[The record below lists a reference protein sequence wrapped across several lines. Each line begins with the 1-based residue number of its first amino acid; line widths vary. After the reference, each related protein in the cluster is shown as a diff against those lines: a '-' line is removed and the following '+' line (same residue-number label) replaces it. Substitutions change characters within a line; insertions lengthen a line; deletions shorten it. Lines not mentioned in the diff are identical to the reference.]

1 MMEMVI
7 RIFTHAM
14 ENQNKPPFPFDALD
28 APFDVPD
35 DFGVADIFPTAI
47 PTTAD
52 DHRAMLMAIRRKL
65 QELDDQL
72 RTLLTMIDQE
82 CRDRPAPAAMRRT
95 LRPSF
100 DPEPTRTMQNVRS
113 IDPPTMNLERE
124 ETDALRVIE
133 GVFDG
138 QNMVG
143 PDGKQYSVPSNYS
156 SKSKL
161 VEGDILKLRITPRGA
176 FVYKQIGPIARERR
190 IGVIERDDITGEYVT
205 IVADADGD
213 RSTITRAVIE
223 RSDLPAVAYKRYRI
237 LRASVTYYH
246 GEPGDEAVVLVP
258 QGSPATWAAVENI
271 IKR

>member
-1 MMEMVI
+1 
-7 RIFTHAM
+7 M
-14 ENQNKPPFPFDALD
+14 ENQNTPPFPFDAFD
-28 APFDVPD
+28 APFDIPD
-35 DFGVADIFPTAI
+35 DFGAADIFPTSI
-47 PTTAD
+47 PATAG
-52 DHRAMLMAIRRKL
+52 DHRAMLSSIRRKL
-65 QELDDQL
+65 QELDEQL
-72 RTLLTMIDQE
+72 RTLLTMIDRE
-82 CRDRPAPAAMRRT
+82 CRDLPSTTIGRAVRPPIDLQPTRSMPNARPA
-95 LRPSF
+95 
-100 DPEPTRTMQNVRS
+100 EPLTIS
-113 IDPPTMNLERE
+113 LPRE
-124 ETDALRVIE
+124 EADVLRAID

-143 PDGKQYSVPSNYS
+143 PDGKQYSVPANYS

-190 IGVIERDDITGEYVT
+190 IGVIERDDITGEYVV

-213 RSTITRAVIE
+213 RTDIARAVVE
-223 RSDLPAVAYKRYRI
+223 RADLPAVSYKRYRV

-246 GEPGDEAVVLVP
+246 GAPGDEAVVLVP